1 MEEIRWN
8 SGVSSLWTCSFSQS
22 AIDLAPHL
30 GKSVNSTFTSSE
42 PGVQATSSLRGY
54 LETSFQSLRVTG

>member
-1 MEEIRWN
+1 MP
-8 SGVSSLWTCSFSQS
+8 LT
-22 AIDLAPHL
+22 L
-30 GKSVNSTFTSSE
+30 GKYRFKNSTFTSSE